1 MSLSK
6 SAETVSSF
14 IYNSKHKKMKNKVI
28 MMALVMSTI
37 TTGIFAQARPQ
48 TTKLT
53 DAQKE
58 QISNVKEK
66 YAPAISDLRQE
77 IRVIST
83 EQHGLLTSKTI
94 DEKSIY
100 ANIDKMGQ
108 LKADMQKQTIAMRSE
123 MKELCPLAKKG
134 QGMHQGENSKKQ
146 VNNKRQNQEQ
156 QANSNQKTH
165 QKGGQKG
172 QGMSTKGQKT
182 YAAKGK
188 EMKKG
193 GKQNTNSTRH
203 GDFLKLSTEQ
213 TEEIAQIKKAHFW
226 EIQETQNELA
236 LLKVK
241 SANSEEQLKAV
252 NQISAL
258 QTKLAKQKM
267 SVKLET
273 MQVMTEEQRI
283 KMISAKGQGR
293 GHGQQK
299 GHKKSMQGQH
309 QKRA

>member
-1 MSLSK
+1 
-6 SAETVSSF
+6 
-14 IYNSKHKKMKNKVI
+14 MKNKVI

-48 TTKLT
+48 TKELT

-66 YAPAISDLRQE
+66 YAPAISNLRQE

-94 DEKSIY
+94 DEKTIY

-134 QGMHQGENSKKQ
+134 QGMHQSKTAKKHI
-146 VNNKRQNQEQ
+146 NGKRQNQGNQ
-156 QANSNQKTH
+156 VNSNQKVH
-165 QKGGQKG
+165 QKGAQNA
-172 QGMSTKGQKT
+172 QCMSPKGQKT
-182 YAAKGK
+182 YAVKG
-188 EMKKG
+188 EQNRNNNKG
-193 GKQNTNSTRH
+193 QGIQKNGRGQGNKRNANSPRH
-203 GDFLKLSTEQ
+203 ENLLKLSTEQ

-241 SANSEEQLKAV
+241 NANAEEQVKAV
-252 NQISAL
+252 DEINAL

-267 SVKLET
+267 SIKLET
-273 MQVMTEEQRI
+273 MQVMTEEQR
-283 KMISAKGQGR
+283 MIVIAKKGRHQGQSKGQG
-293 GHGQQK
+293 HSK
-299 GHKKSMQGQH
+299 GMHRQH
-309 QKRA
+309 QNRI